1 MFDLL
6 LTALALLFIAAMALI
21 GLGALLLPAYFWAL
35 WRTDAEL
42 AEARRLKLLD

>member
-6 LTALALLFIAAMALI
+6 LTLLAWGVIAWCAAMAL
-21 GLGALLLPAYFWAL
+21 GVLLLPVYFWAL